1 MRLAASAIKREIQ
14 NGNLT
19 FNPPVNQ
26 ELIVDSSVD
35 LRLSDTFYSY
45 EPVRELG
52 QSGVVGA
59 IDLRRYEFANFI
71 RRFGR
76 KIIVPDDEYF
86 EIPLN
91 QLILGF
97 TTEAVRLPQ
106 HLGGRIEGK
115 SSYARIGLMVHIT
128 APTIHPGFNNNI
140 MLELYNL
147 GRLPIRV
154 WPGEPICQL
163 ILERVEGEGMYQ
175 GQFQS

>member
-14 NGNLT
+14 AGNLT
-19 FNPPVNQ
+19 FDPPVNQ

-35 LRLSDTFYSY
+35 LRLSETFYSY
-45 EPVRELG
+45 EPVRELE
-52 QSGVVGA
+52 QAGVVGV
-59 IDLRRYEFANFI
+59 IDLRRYGFANFI

-76 KIIVPDDEYF
+76 EIIVPDDGYF
-86 EIPLN
+86 DIPVK

-97 TTEAVRLPQ
+97 TSESVGLPQ

-115 SSYARIGLMVHIT
+115 SSYARVGQMVHIT
-128 APTIHPGFNNNI
+128 APTIHPGFDNNI
-140 MLELYNL
+140 TLELYNL
-147 GRLPIRV
+147 GPLPIRV
-154 WPGEPICQL
+154 RPGDAICQL

>member
-14 NGNLT
+14 AGNLV

-35 LRLSDTFYSY
+35 LSLAERFYSY
-45 EPVRELG
+45 EPASELE
-52 QSGVVGA
+52 QDGVVGV
-59 IDLRRYEFANFI
+59 IDLRRYDFANFI
-71 RRFGR
+71 QRFGR
-76 KIIVPDDEYF
+76 EIIVPDDGHF
-86 EIPLN
+86 DIPRN

-97 TTEAVRLPQ
+97 TNETVRLPQ

-128 APTIHPGFNNNI
+128 APTIHPGFDNRI

-147 GRLPIRV
+147 GSLPIRV

>member
-14 NGNLT
+14 DGNLT

-35 LRLSDTFYSY
+35 LRLARRFYTFDPIG
-45 EPVRELG
+45 EME
-52 QSGVVGA
+52 QAGVIGV
-59 IDLRRYEFANFI
+59 IDLQRYGFANFI
-71 RRFGR
+71 RRLGR
-76 KIIVPDDEYF
+76 EIIVPEDGHFD
-86 EIPLN
+86 IPVN

-97 TTEAVRLPQ
+97 TSESVSLPQ

-115 SSYARIGLMVHIT
+115 SSYARVGLMVHIT
-128 APTIHPGFNNNI
+128 APTIHPGFDNNI
-140 MLELYNL
+140 MLELYNV

-154 WPGEPICQL
+154 RPGDAVCQL
-163 ILERVEGEGMYQ
+163 VLERVEGEGMYQ